1 MNPAMLAPSILSAD
15 LTQLRDQ
22 IMAVEK
28 GGADL
33 LHVDVMDGHFVP
45 NITFGPNIVRAL
57 KSITNLPLDVHLM
70 IERPEDYVDE
80 FIEAG
85 ASIVSVH
92 YEATVHLHRLV
103 QRIRAKGVKAGIAL
117 NPSTPVSVLEEILPD
132 IDMVLLMSVNPGF
145 GGQKFIPG
153 STAKVGKLLAMCDQL
168 GVNPLIEMDG
178 GIGVDNAKDL
188 RRAGVDVFVAGNA
201 VFGAPKIEATVDL
214 LRTLI
219 QASQPVRQSVEVP

>member
-1 MNPAMLAPSILSAD
+1 MNAAMLAPSILSAD
-15 LTQLRDQ
+15 LTRLRDQ
-22 IMAVEK
+22 IIAVEK

-33 LHVDVMDGHFVP
+33 LHVDIMDGHFVP
-45 NITFGPNIVRAL
+45 NMTFGPNIVRAL
-57 KSITNLPLDVHLM
+57 KSISNLPLDVHLM
-70 IERPEDYVDE
+70 IERPENYVDE

-103 QRIRAKGVKAGIAL
+103 QRIRSKGAKAGVAL
-117 NPSTPVSVLEEILPD
+117 NPATPVSVLEEILPD
-132 IDMVLLMSVNPGF
+132 LDMVLLMSVNPGF
-145 GGQKFIPG
+145 GGQKFIPA
-153 STAKVGKLLAMCDQL
+153 SAAKVEKLRAMCDRL

-201 VFGAPKIEATVDL
+201 VFGAPQIAATVDL

-219 QASQPVRQSVEVP
+219 QANQPVQQPVEVR